1 MSALETIIAR
11 LTAAPAEAAAK
22 ASTLG
27 PIERRAYAAGYL
39 LATMERATADL
50 MAELCGPAPEPA
62 QPMATDFEVRVYPD
76 GRSTFIELATHDVEG
91 TERCERVTIES
102 SRGISQLR
110 VEDQI
115 HCDSSE
121 ILLTPETAERIAAG
135 LLWWA
140 NRARAGK

>member
-1 MSALETIIAR
+1 MPLQDIIAR

-39 LATMERATADL
+39 LATMERANAEL

-62 QPMATDFEVRVYPD
+62 PPMATDFEVRTYPD
-76 GRSTFIELATHDVEG
+76 GRSTFVELATHDVEG
-91 TERCERVTIES
+91 TERCETVTIES
-102 SRGISQLR
+102 SHGLHTLTIT
-110 VEDQI
+110 DNI
-115 HCDSSE
+115 PGDSSE
-121 ILLTPETAERIAAG
+121 FLLTPERAERIAAG

-140 NRARAGK
+140 KRQRASK

>member
-1 MSALETIIAR
+1 MPLQDIIAR

-39 LATMERATADL
+39 LATMERANAEL
-50 MAELCGPAPEPA
+50 MAELCGPAPVALPE
-62 QPMATDFEVRVYPD
+62 DFEERTYPD
-76 GRSTFIELATHDVEG
+76 GRSTFVELATHDVED

-102 SRGISQLR
+102 SRGESTL
-110 VEDQI
+110 QI
-115 HCDSSE
+115 ADGIPADSSE